1 MAVEES
7 LVFVVVLRVDRLP
20 FDIGVSGR
28 IGAKLTGVGPVGDGG
43 ETPGDDIRSNE
54 ARC

>member
-7 LVFVVVLRVDRLP
+7 LAFVAVLRVDRLP

-28 IGAKLTGVGPVGDGG
+28 IGARLAEAGLPGDGG
-43 ETPGDDIRSNE
+43 
-54 ARC
+54 

>member
-20 FDIGVSGR
+20 FDIAVSGR
-28 IGAKLTGVGPVGDGG
+28 TGARLFGAGDGG
-43 ETPGDDIRSNE
+43 ETAGDDI
-54 ARC
+54 